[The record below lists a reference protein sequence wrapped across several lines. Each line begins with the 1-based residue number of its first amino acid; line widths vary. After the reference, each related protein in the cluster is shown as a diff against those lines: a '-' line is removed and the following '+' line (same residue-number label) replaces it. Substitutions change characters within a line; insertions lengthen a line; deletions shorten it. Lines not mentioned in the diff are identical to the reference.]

1 MGLVDVNGVSKRF
14 QDKDLFTDL
23 SFTLNEGD
31 RLAIIG
37 NNGVGKTTLL
47 KMILKEEDYDGGNIS
62 IAFNKSVGYL
72 SQVMI
77 HSFENTLY
85 EEMLHAFSDVL
96 DLKRRLDEC
105 IAKMSEN
112 PDDAKLLKQYGS
124 LENEFLNAGGY
135 DYEYRIEMM
144 ISKFGFTKADYNR
157 KISSFSGGERNKIA
171 FTRLLLDN
179 PDILILDEPTNHLDV
194 DTIEWLEEYLNGYQ
208 GAIILVSHDR
218 YFIDAICNCILE
230 ISDYKGEYY
239 RGNYSYYLQEKV
251 VRYEQRLKAYNL
263 QQKEI
268 EHLEM
273 LIKKFKPKPT
283 KVSLAKDREKKLA
296 RIMANKIKVPVSG
309 SKKINLNIKAL
320 DDRRVRQLTMDK
332 LSFGYDRELG
342 FIQEYPIYGGDKI
355 GIIGKNGVGKT
366 TLLKTI
372 NHLIEPLSGRI
383 IEHRDLQFGY
393 IDQNQI
399 QIDSDLTIFDYL
411 HSFYPYLS
419 NFDIRHHLGSFL
431 FTEDDVFKTVNQ
443 LSGGEKVRLS
453 FARLLL
459 RKYDILLLDEP
470 TNHMDIETRK
480 VLESTLLE
488 YPGTIVFVSHDRY
501 FIDEL
506 ASKLI
511 IIDENGVQLFDSTYN
526 DYQIYLKNK
535 APLVLEK
542 KEKEDKRIK
551 VKKRSAEKVEQDIA
565 KINKEI
571 EDLKASQYLEENY
584 LDKAK
589 MEDIDKRIST
599 KEEELK
605 TLEEEYLE
613 IIDLNDK

>member
-296 RIMANKIKVPVSG
+296 RIMANKIKAPVSG

-332 LSFGYDRELG
+332 LSFGYDKELG

-506 ASKLI
+506 ASKLV